1 MAGDESTSNNT
12 IKPITPIAQYQCP
25 KLKNTNYTVWAIQI
39 KVILEA
45 HGLWDTIEP
54 KAGVEVDD
62 KKDKSTIALLYQALT
77 EDVILQV
84 ASCKTSKELWESL
97 KRRHV
102 GEERVQ
108 QARLQSLLIGFN
120 ALQMKD
126 DETVDAFTN
135 KLNGYATKAKELGK
149 SMKESL
155 LVRKLLDSTPD
166 RFIQIV
172 ASIEQTNDLDD
183 ITLDEITG
191 KLKAFEER
199 IKLRKGGQVE
209 SQDNLLFA
217 QGEHSRNT
225 KRFTKRRGR
234 SNYSR
239 GNWQDNKNKD
249 NSNGE
254 NSTHKDKS
262 NKGRREWD
270 MKKVKCFNC
279 GKIGHMRKDCRK
291 PSTTQEQSNLI
302 LEDEEPSLLM
312 TRHETEHEEVLLNEG
327 QVQPEK
333 YATTDDS
340 IWYLDNG
347 ASNHMT
353 GTKSHFKEID
363 EHISGRVRF
372 GDGSYVEIKGRGSI
386 LLGCRNKE
394 QKIVS
399 DVYYIPNLKSNI
411 LSLGQLTEI
420 GCKIIMDGNKLTL
433 YDKSKTLLMKV
444 ERSKNRLYSIR
455 LKIEAPICLLA
466 NVDNKAWLWH
476 ARLGHLN
483 FDALDKMT
491 RKGLVGGI
499 PRISHAGQVCDAC
512 LLGKHIRTPF
522 PHQAKFRSKNPLD
535 LVYGDLCGPISPA
548 TSSGKKLIFL
558 LIDDCTRF
566 MWAYFLTSK
575 DQALSTFKEFRQ
587 KIEMELK
594 LKLRMLRTDRGGE
607 FTSNEFTKYCKEN
620 GIARQLTAPYSPQ
633 QNGVVERRNR
643 TVLSTTRSMMKA
655 MKLPLTFWAEAVRH
669 AIYIL
674 NRVPTKAL
682 EDKTPYEALYNRK
695 PNLEYL
701 RIFGCTAYAKI
712 TIPHLKKLD
721 DRSIPMVYLGVE
733 EGSKACRLYDPV
745 RRKKHVSRDVKFME
759 TKPWNWDDNGEDT
772 DAQDTFWASFVEGEV
787 DNGNPIHVNLE
798 DVDNTYHPEDQSPE
812 PIPDPESPTTP
823 PTYTYEPN
831 SESDIEATTI
841 SSTESSLGSSERY
854 DHRPVRGLKDL
865 RDVYQR
871 ASVVDTQSLFFTEE
885 EPRNY
890 KEASKDE
897 KWIEAMKI
905 ELDSINKN
913 NTWTLTTL
921 PMDQKAIGLKWVYK
935 TKRDA
940 KGKIIKYKARLVAKG
955 YVQEQGI
962 DFDEVFAPVARIETV
977 RLILALAAYHGWQ
990 VHHLDVKSAFLH
1002 GELKEEVYVTQPEG
1016 FIQDENRGKVY
1027 KLTKALY
1034 GLRQAPRAWN
1044 VKLDQTLKS
1053 LDFKKCNL
1061 EQAVY
1066 TKRSKTSTLIVGVYV
1081 DDLIITGTPKKEIDL
1096 FKSQMKDKFE
1106 MSDLGLLAYYLG
1118 IEVTQTGGEITIKQT
1133 GYIDKILKDT
1143 SMTDSNDTKIPM
1155 DPGTKLVKAED
1166 GELVDATYYRSLI
1179 GSLRYLLHTRPD
1191 LSYSVGL
1198 LSRFMQD
1205 PKDHHLKAV
1214 KQVIRYIKGT
1224 KEHGI
1229 IYKKEGGCKI
1239 IGYSDSSYGIN
1250 SDQGKGTTGIVF
1262 YFGEAPITWSTQ
1274 KQPTVAL
1281 SSCESEFMAA
1291 TAAACQALWLKRLLS
1306 ELTGWQEKRITLRV
1320 DNISAIEL
1328 VKNPVFHGRSKHIDI
1343 RYHFIRECV
1352 ENGHLS
1358 VEHVSGEL
1366 QRADI
1371 LTKALPRLKF
1381 VTMRQMLGV
1390 QDLGRSSNQD

>member
-1 MAGDESTSNNT
+1 MSVDDTNNNNNNT
-12 IKPITPIAQYQCP
+12 NTVKPVTPIAQYQCP

-45 HGLWDTIEP
+45 HGLWETIEP
-54 KAGVEVDD
+54 KIDTELDD
-62 KKDKSTIALLYQALT
+62 KKDKATIALLYQALT
-77 EDVILQV
+77 EDIILQV
-84 ASCKTSKELWESL
+84 ATCKTAKELWESL
-97 KRRHV
+97 KKRHV
-102 GEERVQ
+102 GQERVQ
-108 QARLQSLLIGFN
+108 QARLQSLMIGFN
-120 ALQMKD
+120 SLQMKE
-126 DETVDAFTN
+126 DETVDAFAD
-135 KLNGYATKAKELGK
+135 KLNGYVMKAKELGK
-149 SMKESL
+149 TLDESL
-155 LVRKLLDSTPD
+155 IVRKLLDSTPD

-172 ASIEQTNDLDD
+172 ASIEQTSDLDD

-199 IKLRKGGQVE
+199 IKLRKGGQTE
-209 SQDNLLFA
+209 NQDNLLFA
-217 QGEHSRNT
+217 HGEHSGRG
-225 KRFTKRRGR
+225 KRFSKRGGR

-239 GNWQDNKNKD
+239 GNWRNNKYRNNSQDG
-249 NSNGE
+249 NSNHKE
-254 NSTHKDKS
+254 NPNRNS
-262 NKGRREWD
+262 NKRD
-270 MKKVKCFNC
+270 LSNVKCFKCN
-279 GKIGHMRKDCRK
+279 KLGHFQNKCRSK
-291 PSTTQEQSNLI
+291 STAQEHSNLI
-302 LEDEEPSLLM
+302 LEDDEPSLLM
-312 TRHETEHEEVLLNEG
+312 TMHETKHEEVLLNEG
-327 QVQPEK
+327 QIQPGK
-333 YATTDDS
+333 YASKDES
-340 IWYLDNG
+340 IRYLDNG

-353 GTKSHFKEID
+353 GTKSHFRDID
-363 EHISGRVRF
+363 ESVTGKVRF
-372 GDGSYVEIKGRGSI
+372 GDGSYVQIKGKGSI
-386 LLGCRNKE
+386 LLGCKNQE
-394 QKIVS
+394 QKVIS

-420 GCKIIMDGNKLTL
+420 GCRVIMDGDNLTL
-433 YDKSKTLLMKV
+433 YDKSRNLLMKV
-444 ERSKNRLYSIR
+444 VRSRNRLYSIR
-455 LKIEAPICLLA
+455 LQIDTPICLLA
-466 NVDNKAWLWH
+466 NVDNQAWLWH

-483 FDALDKMT
+483 FDDINKMT
-491 RKGLVGGI
+491 RKGLVDGI
-499 PRISHAGQVCDAC
+499 PRINHAGQICDAC
-512 LLGKHIRTPF
+512 LLGKHSRTPF
-522 PHQAKFRSKNPLD
+522 PNQAKFRSKNPLD

-548 TSSGKKLIFL
+548 THSGKKLIFL
-558 LIDDCTRF
+558 LVDDCTRF

-575 DQALSTFKEFRQ
+575 DQAFSTFKEFRQ

-594 LKLRMLRTDRGGE
+594 IKVRMLRTDRGGE
-607 FTSNEFTKYCKEN
+607 FTSNEFTKYCKDN

-674 NRVPTKAL
+674 NRVPTRAL
-682 EDKTPYEALYNRK
+682 TDKTPYEALYNRK
-695 PNLEYL
+695 PNLENL

-721 DRSIPMVYLGVE
+721 DRSIPLIYLGVE

-745 RRKKHVSRDVKFME
+745 TQKKHVSRDVKFME
-759 TKPWNWDDNGEDT
+759 TKPWDWNKDEVDT
-772 DAQDTFWASFVEGEV
+772 ETQDTFWASFVVEGV
-787 DNGNPIHVNLE
+787 DNENNTPVNQIINENIDDTYQEPDTVPDPVTPITPQTY
-798 DVDNTYHPEDQSPE
+798 TYHPDSDEELED
-812 PIPDPESPTTP
+812 
-823 PTYTYEPN
+823 
-831 SESDIEATTI
+831 TI
-841 SSTESSLGSSERY
+841 SSLETSNDRY
-854 DHRPVRGLKDL
+854 DHRPKRGERGLTEI
-865 RDVYQR
+865 YER
-871 ASVVDTQSLFFTEE
+871 AQQVETPSLFFIEE

-890 KEASKDE
+890 KEASKDK
-897 KWIEAMKI
+897 KWIEAMEI

-913 NTWTLTTL
+913 NTWILTTL
-921 PMDQKAIGLKWVYK
+921 PENQKAIGLKWVFK

-940 KGKIIKYKARLVAKG
+940 QGKIIRYKARLVAKG

-1002 GELKEEVYVTQPEG
+1002 GDLKEEVYVTQPEG
-1016 FIQDENRGKVY
+1016 FVQPGNSGKVY
-1027 KLTKALY
+1027 KLIKALY

-1053 LDFKKCNL
+1053 LNFKKCNL

-1066 TKRSKTSTLIVGVYV
+1066 TKRNKNSTIIVGVYV
-1081 DDLIITGTPKKEIDL
+1081 DDLIITGTPKKEL
-1096 FKSQMKDKFE
+1096 ESFKSQMEEKFE

-1133 GYIDKILKDT
+1133 GYINKILKET

-1166 GELVDATYYRSLI
+1166 GNPVDATYYRSLI

-1198 LSRFMQD
+1198 LSRWMQD
-1205 PKDHHLKAV
+1205 PKEHHLKAV

-1224 KEHGI
+1224 KEHDI

-1239 IGYSDSSYGIN
+1239 TGYSDSSYGIN
-1250 SDQGKGTTGIVF
+1250 TDQGKGTTGIVF
-1262 YFGEAPITWSTQ
+1262 YFGESPITWCTQ

-1291 TAAACQALWLKRLLS
+1291 TAACQALWLKRLLS
-1306 ELTGWQEKRITLRV
+1306 ELTGSEEKKITFKV
-1320 DNISAIEL
+1320 DNVSAIAL

-1352 ENGHLS
+1352 ENGHII

-1381 VTMRQMLGV
+1381 TTMRQMLGV
-1390 QDLGRSSNQD
+1390 QDLSRSNDQD